1 MADILRRGFWEGEL
15 VHARRDAARIVVTSR
30 WALQRD
36 ENGRPQ
42 AILEIDNDI
51 TERKHAEEA
60 LQQTRAE
67 LAHVT
72 RVMTMGEMAASI
84 AHEVN
89 QPLAAVVTNGS
100 ACLRW
105 LGGQTPNLEE
115 ARGAV
120 GRIIRDANRAGE
132 VIRRIRAL
140 LKKAGPERTPLDLNE
155 IIGDVAALAQGE
167 VRRNQGVLRTEL
179 AAGLPRVVG
188 DRVQLQQVILNLIM
202 NGVEAMAA
210 VQDRSRELVVRTQR
224 GESGGVLVAV
234 QDSGTGLDAEN
245 VNRLFDA
252 FFTTKTQGMGMGL
265 SISRS
270 IVEAHGGRLWAT
282 ANAGHG
288 ATFRFTLPAGGET
301 EA

>member
-1 MADILRRGFWEGEL
+1 VA
-15 VHARRDAARIVVTSR
+15 SR

-115 ARGAV
+115 AREAV

-140 LKKAGPERTPLDLNE
+140 LKKAGPEKTPLDLNE

-179 AAGLPRVVG
+179 ATGLPRVVG

-210 VQDRSRELVVRTQR
+210 VQERSRELVVRTQR

-234 QDSGTGLDAEN
+234 QDSGTGLDPEN
-245 VNRLFDA
+245 VNRVFDA
-252 FFTTKTQGMGMGL
+252 FFTTKTQGMGMG
-265 SISRS
+265 
-270 IVEAHGGRLWAT
+270 
-282 ANAGHG
+282 
-288 ATFRFTLPAGGET
+288 
-301 EA
+301 